1 MLDAHAIDLSPF
13 ESLVLNLSL
22 LAVVAWSMWKAEKSL
37 DSGND
42 LTILALITIFAITG
56 RILLEPLPNVQPVT
70 VVVLLVG
77 IHYGATRSIG
87 VATIIA
93 ISSNLVMGH
102 GLWTFYQAL
111 GWSLVGITGALLS
124 QSLRAD
130 DKISVPRVAGVSFV
144 AAFAFDWVVSLS
156 VLHTLP
162 LETLP
167 LYILAGLPFDL
178 VHGVGNVA
186 FAAWLAEPISDIMSR
201 HSTSREVVVSP
212 VKSSS

>member
-1 MLDAHAIDLSPF
+1 MLDAHAIVLTPF
-13 ESLVLNLSL
+13 ETLVLNLSL
-22 LAVVAWSMWKAEKSL
+22 LGVVAWSMWKAEKSL

-42 LTILALITIFAITG
+42 LIILVLVTIFAITG

-111 GWSLVGITGALLS
+111 GWSLVGVTGALLS
-124 QSLRAD
+124 QSLRVG
-130 DKISVPRVAGVSFV
+130 DKISVPRVASISFI
-144 AAFAFDWVVSLS
+144 AAFVFDWVVSVS

-162 LETLP
+162 LENLP
-167 LYILAGLPFDL
+167 VYILAGLPFDL

-186 FAAWLAEPISDIMSR
+186 IVAWIAEPISDIMSR

-212 VKSSS
+212 VKISS

>member
-1 MLDAHAIDLSPF
+1 MLDAHAIVLSPL
-13 ESLVLNLSL
+13 ETLALNLSL
-22 LAVVAWSMWKAEKSL
+22 LAAVAWSMWKAEKSL

-42 LTILALITIFAITG
+42 LIILALITIFAITG

-70 VVVLLVG
+70 VAVLLVG

-111 GWSLVGITGALLS
+111 GWSLVGVTGALFS
-124 QSLRAD
+124 QSLRVD
-130 DKISVPRVAGVSFV
+130 DNISVPRVASVSFV

-167 LYILAGLPFDL
+167 VYILAGLPFDL
-178 VHGVGNVA
+178 VHGVGNIA
-186 FAAWLAEPISDIMSR
+186 FAAWMAEPISDIMSR

>member
-42 LTILALITIFAITG
+42 LIILALITIFAITG

-77 IHYGATRSIG
+77 IHHGATRSIG

-111 GWSLVGITGALLS
+111 GWSLVGVTGALLS

-130 DKISVPRVAGVSFV
+130 DKISIPRVAGVSFV

-167 LYILAGLPFDL
+167 VYILAGLPFDL

-186 FAAWLAEPISDIMSR
+186 FAAWLAEPISDILSR

>member
-1 MLDAHAIDLSPF
+1 MLDAHAIVLSPF
-13 ESLVLNLSL
+13 ETLVLNLSL
-22 LAVVAWSMWKAEKSL
+22 LGVVAWSMWKAEKSL

-42 LTILALITIFAITG
+42 LIILVLITIFAITG

-111 GWSLVGITGALLS
+111 GWSLVGVTGALLS
-124 QSLRAD
+124 QSLRVG
-130 DKISVPRVAGVSFV
+130 DKISVPRVASISFI
-144 AAFAFDWVVSLS
+144 AAFAFDWVVSVS

-162 LETLP
+162 LENLP
-167 LYILAGLPFDL
+167 VYILAGLPFDL

-186 FAAWLAEPISDIMSR
+186 IAAWIAEPISDIMSR

-212 VKSSS
+212 VKISS

>member
-42 LTILALITIFAITG
+42 LIILALITIFAITG

-111 GWSLVGITGALLS
+111 GWSLVGVTGALLS

-130 DKISVPRVAGVSFV
+130 DKISIPRVAGVSFV

-167 LYILAGLPFDL
+167 VYILAGLPFDL

-186 FAAWLAEPISDIMSR
+186 FAAWMAEPISDIMSR

>member
-42 LTILALITIFAITG
+42 LIILALITIFAITG

-111 GWSLVGITGALLS
+111 GWSLVGVTGALLS

-130 DKISVPRVAGVSFV
+130 DKISIPRVAGVSFV

-167 LYILAGLPFDL
+167 VYILAGLPFDL

>member
-1 MLDAHAIDLSPF
+1 MLDAHAIVLTPF
-13 ESLVLNLSL
+13 ETLVLNLSL
-22 LAVVAWSMWKAEKSL
+22 LGVVAWSMWKAEKSL

-42 LTILALITIFAITG
+42 LIILVLVTIFAITG

-111 GWSLVGITGALLS
+111 GWSLVGVTGALLS
-124 QSLRAD
+124 QSLRVG
-130 DKISVPRVAGVSFV
+130 DKISVPRVASISFI
-144 AAFAFDWVVSLS
+144 AAFVFDWVVSVS

-162 LETLP
+162 LENLP
-167 LYILAGLPFDL
+167 VYILAGLPFDL

-186 FAAWLAEPISDIMSR
+186 IAAWIAEPISDIMSR

-212 VKSSS
+212 VKISS

>member
-1 MLDAHAIDLSPF
+1 MLDAHAIVLSPF
-13 ESLVLNLSL
+13 ETLVLNLSL
-22 LAVVAWSMWKAEKSL
+22 LAIVAWSMWKAEKSL

-42 LTILALITIFAITG
+42 LTILVLITIFAITG

-111 GWSLVGITGALLS
+111 GWSLVGVTGALLS
-124 QSLRAD
+124 QSLRVD
-130 DKISVPRVAGVSFV
+130 DKISVSRVASVSFV
-144 AAFAFDWVVSLS
+144 AAFAFDWVVSVS

-167 LYILAGLPFDL
+167 VYIMAGLPFDL

-186 FAAWLAEPISDIMSR
+186 FAAWMAEPISDIMSR
-201 HSTSREVVVSP
+201 HSTTREGVVSP
-212 VKSSS
+212 VKSSP

>member
-1 MLDAHAIDLSPF
+1 
-13 ESLVLNLSL
+13 
-22 LAVVAWSMWKAEKSL
+22 MWKAEKSL

-42 LTILALITIFAITG
+42 LTILVLITIFAITG

-111 GWSLVGITGALLS
+111 GWSLVGVTGALLS
-124 QSLRAD
+124 QSLRVD
-130 DKISVPRVAGVSFV
+130 DKISVSRVASVSFV
-144 AAFAFDWVVSLS
+144 AAFAFDWVVSVS

-167 LYILAGLPFDL
+167 VYIMAGLPFDL

-186 FAAWLAEPISDIMSR
+186 FAAWMAEPISDIMSR

>member
-42 LTILALITIFAITG
+42 LIILALITIFAITG

-111 GWSLVGITGALLS
+111 GWSLVGVTGALLS
-124 QSLRAD
+124 QGLRAD
-130 DKISVPRVAGVSFV
+130 DKISIPRVAGVSFV

-167 LYILAGLPFDL
+167 VYILAGLPFDL

-186 FAAWLAEPISDIMSR
+186 FAAWLAEPISDILSR

>member
-1 MLDAHAIDLSPF
+1 MLDAHAIVLSPL
-13 ESLVLNLSL
+13 ETLVLNLSL
-22 LAVVAWSMWKAEKSL
+22 LAIVAWSMWKAEKSL
-37 DSGND
+37 DSGSD
-42 LTILALITIFAITG
+42 LTILALMTIFAITG

-70 VVVLLVG
+70 VIVLLVG

-111 GWSLVGITGALLS
+111 GWSLVGVTGALLS
-124 QSLRAD
+124 QSLRVD

-144 AAFAFDWVVSLS
+144 VAFVFDWVVSAS

-167 LYILAGLPFDL
+167 VYILAGLPFDL

-186 FAAWLAEPISDIMSR
+186 FAAWMAEPISEIMSR
-201 HSTSREVVVSP
+201 HSTSREVVVST
-212 VKSSS
+212 VKSSA

>member
-1 MLDAHAIDLSPF
+1 MLDAHAIVLSPF
-13 ESLVLNLSL
+13 ETLDLKLSL
-22 LAVVAWSMWKAEKSL
+22 LAIVGWSLWKAEISL

-42 LTILALITIFAITG
+42 LTILVLITIFAITG

-77 IHYGATRSIG
+77 IHYGSTRSIG

-111 GWSLVGITGALLS
+111 GWSLVGVTGALLS
-124 QSLRAD
+124 QSLRVD
-130 DKISVPRVAGVSFV
+130 DKISVSRVASVSFV
-144 AAFAFDWVVSLS
+144 AAFAFDWVVSVS

-167 LYILAGLPFDL
+167 VYILAGLPFDL

-186 FAAWLAEPISDIMSR
+186 FAAWMAEPISDIMSR

>member
-1 MLDAHAIDLSPF
+1 MLDAHAIVLSPF
-13 ESLVLNLSL
+13 ETLVLNLSL

-37 DSGND
+37 DSGSD
-42 LTILALITIFAITG
+42 LTILALMTIFAITG

-111 GWSLVGITGALLS
+111 GWSLVGVTGALLS
-124 QSLRAD
+124 QSLRVD
-130 DKISVPRVAGVSFV
+130 EKISVPRVAGASFV
-144 AAFAFDWVVSLS
+144 VAFVFDWVVSAS
-156 VLHTLP
+156 ILHALP

-167 LYILAGLPFDL
+167 VYILAGLPFDL

-186 FAAWLAEPISDIMSR
+186 FAAWMAEPISDIMSR
-201 HSTSREVVVSP
+201 HSTNREVVVSP
-212 VKSSS
+212 VKSSI

>member
-13 ESLVLNLSL
+13 ESLALNLSL
-22 LAVVAWSMWKAEKSL
+22 LAVVAWSLWKAEKSL
-37 DSGND
+37 NSGND

-111 GWSLVGITGALLS
+111 GWSLVGVTGALLS
-124 QSLRAD
+124 QSLRVD
-130 DKISVPRVAGVSFV
+130 DKISVSRVASVSFV
-144 AAFAFDWVVSLS
+144 AAFAFDWVVSVS

-167 LYILAGLPFDL
+167 VYIMAGLPFDL

-186 FAAWLAEPISDIMSR
+186 FAAWMAEPISDIMSR
-201 HSTSREVVVSP
+201 HSTNREVVVSP

>member
-1 MLDAHAIDLSPF
+1 MLDAHGIVLSPF
-13 ESLVLNLSL
+13 ETLVLNLSL
-22 LAVVAWSMWKAEKSL
+22 LAIVAWSMWKAEKSL

-42 LTILALITIFAITG
+42 LTILVLITIFAITG

-111 GWSLVGITGALLS
+111 GWSLVGVTGALLS
-124 QSLRAD
+124 QSLRVD
-130 DKISVPRVAGVSFV
+130 DKNSVSKVASVSFV
-144 AAFAFDWVVSLS
+144 AAFAFDWVVSVS

-167 LYILAGLPFDL
+167 VYIMAGLPFDL

-186 FAAWLAEPISDIMSR
+186 FAAWMAEPISDIMSR
-201 HSTSREVVVSP
+201 HSTNREVVVSP

>member
-1 MLDAHAIDLSPF
+1 MLDAHAIVLSPL
-13 ESLVLNLSL
+13 ETLVLNLSL
-22 LAVVAWSMWKAEKSL
+22 LGVVAWSMWKAEKSL

-42 LTILALITIFAITG
+42 LIILVLITIFAITG

-111 GWSLVGITGALLS
+111 GWSLVGVTGALLS
-124 QSLRAD
+124 QSLRVG
-130 DKISVPRVAGVSFV
+130 DKISVTRVASISFI
-144 AAFAFDWVVSLS
+144 AAFVFDWVVSVS

-162 LETLP
+162 LEDLP
-167 LYILAGLPFDL
+167 VYILAGLPFDL

-186 FAAWLAEPISDIMSR
+186 IAAWIAEPISDIMSR

-212 VKSSS
+212 VKISS

>member
-42 LTILALITIFAITG
+42 LIILALITIFAITG

-111 GWSLVGITGALLS
+111 GWSLVGVTGALLS

-130 DKISVPRVAGVSFV
+130 DKISIPRVAGVSFV
-144 AAFAFDWVVSLS
+144 AAFAFDRVVSLS

-167 LYILAGLPFDL
+167 VYILAGLPFDL

-186 FAAWLAEPISDIMSR
+186 FAAWLAEPISDILSR